1 MRVYWAWVNDGGEAG
16 IGFDERR
23 KGRGYLHPTLA
34 TLTRI
39 SFSRG
44 SGIDCVPRTTRWLIA
59 STNRAYRDIFK
70 CRLPFDLFQGRRIF
84 KYLLLER
91 GKVLVVQILDH
102 RTESRFSE

>member
-23 KGRGYLHPTLA
+23 KGRGYLHLTLV

-44 SGIDCVPRTTRWLIA
+44 SGIGRVPRTTGWPMA
-59 STNRAYRDIFK
+59 STNRA
-70 CRLPFDLFQGRRIF
+70 C
-84 KYLLLER
+84 
-91 GKVLVVQILDH
+91 
-102 RTESRFSE
+102 